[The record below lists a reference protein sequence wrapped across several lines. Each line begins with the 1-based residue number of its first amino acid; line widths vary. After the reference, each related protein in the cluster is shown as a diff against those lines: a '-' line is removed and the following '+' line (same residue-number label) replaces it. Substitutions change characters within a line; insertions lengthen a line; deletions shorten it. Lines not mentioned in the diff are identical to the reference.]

1 MIRRNKMTATEQNE
15 SQTNQVA
22 RRPVHRFQPGNPGG
36 PGRPK
41 KVLTAQELMDQ
52 QIRRDLKAVAKQH
65 SPEAFRFLLET
76 MRDTTAGVQHR
87 LNAATQIL
95 DRGWGK
101 PTNHTEVSVNVYDK
115 LSDQELIKFI
125 TGEEIEIEAVEVQES
140 SDDNSASED
149 S

>member
-1 MIRRNKMTATEQNE
+1 MSDQAL
-15 SQTNQVA
+15 TNQPK
-22 RRPVHRFQPGNPGG
+22 RRGNPAWVVGNPGG

-87 LNAATQIL
+87 LAAAQSIL

>member
-1 MIRRNKMTATEQNE
+1 MSRGTPSEAQLAARIKPG
-15 SQTNQVA
+15 QVL
-22 RRPVHRFQPGNPGG
+22 NPT
-36 PGRPK
+36 GRPK

-101 PTNHTEVSVNVYDK
+101 PTNHTEVSVSVYEK
-115 LSDQELIKFI
+115 LSDAELIKFI
-125 TGEEIEIEAVEVQES
+125 TGEEIEIEAFEVQES

>member
-1 MIRRNKMTATEQNE
+1 MSDQAL
-15 SQTNQVA
+15 TNQPK
-22 RRPVHRFQPGNPGG
+22 RRGNPAWVVGNPGG

-101 PTNHTEVSVNVYDK
+101 PTNQTDINVNVYDK
-115 LSDQELIKFI
+115 MTNEELVKLITGKEIDGELIDSFDS
-125 TGEEIEIEAVEVQES
+125 EMVEDEQ
-140 SDDNSASED
+140 
-149 S
+149 